1 MQSEIAKGAAVA
13 NNKTIFRAFVLLIV
27 VLLVEAGFVVSGL
40 MPLIDV
46 AIQSVVMLVLWGAV
60 VLMLRDKASPKADR
74 PVPDSGGQQVF
85 QHLRQADHEFMHQF
99 DLSRSELQRV
109 LSILNGAADGLIKS
123 FTSITDQAKY
133 QQELAYRLTH
143 GATMSDSGESIT
155 FEDFA
160 SDTSSTLATFVDST
174 VRNSTIGM
182 ALVEKMDDVAHQV
195 AKVLGFLG
203 DIEAISKQTNLLAL
217 NAAIEAAR
225 AGEAGR
231 GFAVVA
237 DEVRNLSLR
246 TNEFSQQIRNNIDLV
261 HKSVMDAESRIAEL
275 AAQDMN
281 FALQSKSR
289 VERTMSAIRTLNDE
303 MAHTLNELA
312 GIAAVV
318 ETNTNQAVSALQFQ
332 DLVSQCIGHTTRRME
347 RMHDVCADISRLQQ
361 MLEKDPAQLS
371 NPEFLQQK
379 LPVLIEEIN
388 TRIAALHADVEFN
401 PVTQHTMDTGDIELF

>member
-1 MQSEIAKGAAVA
+1 MAK
-13 NNKTIFRAFVLLIV
+13 NKTIFRALVLLIV
-27 VLLVEAGFVVSGL
+27 VLLVEAGFVISGL
-40 MPLIDV
+40 MPLTDV
-46 AIQSVVMLVLWGAV
+46 IIQSVVIVVLWAM
-60 VLMLRDKASPKADR
+60 VLLILRSQASPQATTQTPKTAG
-74 PVPDSGGQQVF
+74 PQVF
-85 QHLRQADHEFMHQF
+85 QHLRHADQEFMHQF

-109 LSILNGAADGLIKS
+109 LSILNGAADGLIQS

-143 GATMSDSGESIT
+143 SATMSESGESVT
-155 FEDFA
+155 FEEFA
-160 SDTSSTLATFVDST
+160 ADTSSTLATFVDST

-289 VERTMSAIRTLNDE
+289 VERTMSAIRALNDE
-303 MAHTLNELA
+303 MTHTLSELA

-318 ETNTNQAVSALQFQ
+318 ESNTNQAVSALQFQ

-347 RMHDVCADISRLQQ
+347 RMHEVCADITDLQRL
-361 MLEKDPAQLS
+361 LEKDPAQGNS
-371 NPEFLQQK
+371 PEFLQQK
-379 LPVLIEEIN
+379 LPALIDNIN

-401 PVTQHTMDTGDIELF
+401 PVTQHTIETGDIELF